1 MTSFCITYV
10 VFQCTATSVL
20 WVYHQ
25 SQSAQPCS
33 HWATTV
39 VKAVGSGLMLCS
51 LISLLCRGHCALH
64 PLVIDDVLKRWPLSR
79 SQGQA
84 QLDQL
89 LALWKNNGDNGQS
102 VLRLDT
108 QWLTF
113 HWFRFEVFLKLFGLT
128 CGDSSSE
135 EHLASYDLLVL
146 LEGDISTHHVIQQDT
161 QRPNCGWPPMVPMV
175 FDPFR
180 WTVHSSA
187 FW

>member
-89 LALWKNNGDNGQS
+89 LAL
-102 VLRLDT
+102 
-108 QWLTF
+108 
-113 HWFRFEVFLKLFGLT
+113 

-161 QRPNCGWPPMVPMV
+161 QRPNCG
-175 FDPFR
+175 
-180 WTVHSSA
+180 
-187 FW
+187 